1 MASKLKKSTINSILT
16 HAVLVILGMVFI
28 LPFLWMISTS
38 LKPPQDMFVLPPKWI
53 PETIMW
59 SNYEKALTQIP
70 FFRYAGNTLFLTAV
84 KIVGVLVSTS
94 MVAYAFARLKF
105 RGRNLMFGIMLATMM
120 LPAQVT
126 LIPLFVMYNK
136 FHWLD
141 TYLPLTVPSFF
152 AVESAFY
159 IFMLRQFMKGLPNE
173 LSESAKIDGCS
184 HFRFFLQIVIP
195 LCKPALAT
203 VTIFTFMATWND
215 FLGPLIF
222 INDRKKITL
231 ALGLRAF
238 QQQYT
243 AQWNLMMAASIV
255 SMVPTLAIFF
265 FSQKYFIEGITFT
278 GIKG

>member
-1 MASKLKKSTINSILT
+1 MASKFKKSTVYSILT

-70 FFRYAGNTLFLTAV
+70 FFRYAGNTLFLTVV
-84 KIVGVLVSTS
+84 KIVGVLLSTS

-152 AVESAFY
+152 AVGSAFY

-184 HFRFFLQIVIP
+184 HFRFFLQIVLP